1 MSKFHAI
8 IRYPSI
14 TEKNS
19 SLRTHQNKFV
29 FEVDPKA
36 TKPEIREAVE
46 KVFDVKVVGINTM
59 LVKGKHK
66 RMGRYAG
73 YQTDWKKAI
82 IRLAAGQTI
91 TKFGE
96 V

>member
-1 MSKFHAI
+1 MSTFHSI

-19 SLRTHQNKFV
+19 SLRTHQNKYV

-36 TKPEIREAVE
+36 TKPEIKKAVE

-73 YQTDWKKAI
+73 YQSDWKKAI
-82 IRLAAGQTI
+82 VKLAPGQTI